1 MGPKLCQNSTLRHK
15 YQDLELRGGQEPPGK
30 ASEAPESLQEASQ
43 DATGSVPDAL
53 QQAPR
58 GIERSFRSFA
68 GATLRTKTRWQ
79 CTSAPGKLS
88 LLVAVTPWP
97 WRCLPARGS
106 MSLRM
111 AVFPC
116 TWQYWL
122 PCAWPYMPWCQCTCG
137 PGRLELQM
145 AMTPCSS
152 RCRPARRSMSLRMA
166 VLAINTD
173 QCQNTPASG
182 RSWTNS
188 WGAADEPPDD
198 DDSEDDD

>member
-1 MGPKLCQNSTLRHK
+1 MGLQLDQNSMFRHK
-15 YQDLELRGGQEPPGK
+15 DLDLELRRGQEPPGK

-43 DATGSVPDAL
+43 NATGSVPDAS

-58 GIERSFRSFA
+58 GIERSFRSVA

-97 WRCLPARGS
+97 WQCIPARGS
-106 MSLRM
+106 VSLRM

-122 PCAWPYMPWCQCTCG
+122 PALGRTCHG
-137 PGRLELQM
+137 ANARLALD
-145 AMTPCSS
+145 AFNCK
-152 RCRPARRSMSLRMA
+152 
-166 VLAINTD
+166 
-173 QCQNTPASG
+173 
-182 RSWTNS
+182 
-188 WGAADEPPDD
+188 
-198 DDSEDDD
+198 